1 MACPRSPSSLET
13 GLGLEFT
20 LPNYEKIGRLSQEK
34 IMKLVKE
41 LRLGWGGGG
50 LEFKE
55 KHTN

>member
-13 GLGLEFT
+13 GLGLEVT

-41 LRLGWGGGG
+41 LRRGWGGG
-50 LEFKE
+50 EDE
-55 KHTN
+55 